1 MKMHELV
8 KILNPDQ
15 DKIFIRFPNDN
26 DVTNKFYNIEEIPIN
41 YCNYEVTEIYGFDA
55 EGYDGIEISIVEE

>member
-1 MKMHELV
+1 MKMLELV

-15 DKIFIRFPNDN
+15 DEIYIRFPNDN
-26 DVTNKFYNIEEIPIN
+26 DVTNIFHNIEEIPIN

-55 EGYDGIEISIVEE
+55 EGYDGIEISLVED